1 MQRRTVK
8 YCAPLTKEGA
18 AAAPPAGMLCHAS
31 RAGLSEPLGA
41 RRRIDVANQK
51 IEAMKTESLVRILA
65 GTFVLLSLTLYYF
78 VNPWWLAL
86 AGFVGV
92 NLIQSAFTGFC
103 PAEIIIRKCR
113 GSDVSENTAPAARC
127 S

>member
-1 MQRRTVK
+1 
-8 YCAPLTKEGA
+8 
-18 AAAPPAGMLCHAS
+18 
-31 RAGLSEPLGA
+31 
-41 RRRIDVANQK
+41 
-51 IEAMKTESLVRILA
+51 MKTESLVRILA
-65 GTFVLLSLTLYYF
+65 GTMVLLSLALTYF
-78 VNPWWLAL
+78 INPWWLTL

-113 GSDVSENTAPAARC
+113 GGDRSSDAPAAHC